1 MGLVYGMSD
10 LKNVLLRLQPR
21 ALPQEISVFPHAV
34 FFREICHIHTLLQ
47 SCLLTGTGMFLVM
60 LHLGELL
67 NVEAELMVKK
77 KVYQILLGKFFS
89 LSKTLTENADKQ
101 ITQ

>member
-1 MGLVYGMSD
+1 
-10 LKNVLLRLQPR
+10 
-21 ALPQEISVFPHAV
+21 
-34 FFREICHIHTLLQ
+34 
-47 SCLLTGTGMFLVM
+47 MFLVM